1 MTAAD
6 WPAGLRD
13 RAGLSSRL
21 RMTSRPNIV
30 EDRALLEAASR
41 EPFTGVVTSAG
52 LVRDLF
58 DTPRRTDT
66 SPLLD
71 AAAAYVCAL
80 PDEALKEGRF
90 PLDDPS
96 RRQWANPAV
105 NLLRHG
111 LLLEQLDPA
120 ARHRA
125 LRLIRAS
132 LSERGYKSVLDC
144 MHLNRTIGEIRDEV
158 ADLNEWLYWFSLY
171 GDPAP
176 SQPWGWQLDGH
187 HVNVNVTVV
196 DGRIVTT
203 PAFLGA
209 EPVGAFAGK
218 YAGTWVLQ
226 DEQDRGS
233 ALYASLSAAQRSAA
247 TVGTEM
253 PADLL
258 TGAGR
263 DNYELN
269 FEGVPFSAFSRAQL
283 ALAVEL
289 ISVYVGR
296 ERKDSA
302 DLHMAEVLDHLPD
315 TYFAWIGAPNPD
327 GVFYYRVHSPVIIIE
342 FEHARGIMF
351 DNDYHARNH
360 IHTVVRTPNGND
372 YGRDYLRQHHE
383 RFHSG
388 TGSATRSEGV
398 LSHRS

>member
-1 MTAAD
+1 MTAPD

-21 RMTSRPNIV
+21 RLTTKPNII
-30 EDRALLEAASR
+30 EDRVLLEAASR
-41 EPFTGVVTSAG
+41 EPFSGVVTPAG
-52 LVRDLF
+52 LVPGLF
-58 DTPRRTDT
+58 PASRRPHP
-66 SPLLD
+66 SSLL
-71 AAAAYVCAL
+71 AAAEAYRSAL
-80 PDEALKEGRF
+80 SGEELERGRF

-96 RRQWANPAV
+96 WRQWANPAV

-111 LLLEQLDPA
+111 LLLEQFDPA
-120 ARHRA
+120 ARYRA
-125 LRLIRAS
+125 LGVVRAS

-158 ADLNEWLYWFSLY
+158 DDLNEWLYWFSLY

-176 SQPWGWQLDGH
+176 SRPWGWQLDGH
-187 HVNVNVTVV
+187 HVNVNCAVV
-196 DGRIVTT
+196 DGRLVIT
-203 PAFLGA
+203 PTFLGA
-209 EPVGAFAGK
+209 EPVAAFAGK

-226 DEQDRGS
+226 EEQDRGS
-233 ALYASLSAAQRSAA
+233 ALYESLSAAQRAAA
-247 TVGTEM
+247 TVSDEL

-269 FEGVPFSAFSRAQL
+269 YEGIQFSTFDRAQL
-283 ALAVEL
+283 ALAIEL
-289 ISVYVGR
+289 ISVYVRR
-296 ERKDSA
+296 ERRDSA
-302 DLHMAEVLDHLPD
+302 DLHLAQVLDHLPD

-372 YGRDYLRQHHE
+372 YGQDYLRQHHE
-383 RFHSG
+383 RSHSG
-388 TGSATRSEGV
+388 PGHATRSEGAI
-398 LSHRS
+398 SHRS